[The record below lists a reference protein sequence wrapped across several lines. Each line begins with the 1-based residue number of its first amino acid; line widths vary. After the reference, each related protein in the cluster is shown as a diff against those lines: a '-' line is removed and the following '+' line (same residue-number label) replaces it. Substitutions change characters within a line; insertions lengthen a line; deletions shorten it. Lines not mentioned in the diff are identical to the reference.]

1 MDKNKRLIQLAVIGG
16 GVLLLIIIFSSQI
29 FVSIDQGERGVVFR
43 PLSGGIKLEEKP
55 YTPGLH
61 VLAPWNRMI
70 TYSIREKTYDAGT
83 VSGSG
88 GADDKELNVLS
99 SNGLDIGLQLTVRYR
114 VMPDSI
120 GYLYSSLG
128 KNYKHKVIVPSVRSA
143 TRLVI
148 GQYKPEELYSSEKQE
163 IQLKIKQRLNTKLDK
178 SYLNLVAINI
188 RSIRLPDKIAAAIER
203 KLAEE
208 QKIQQKEYAKQKEK
222 KEAERRK
229 IEAQGKADA
238 NRILDQSL
246 TKKVLRDKGIEAT
259 EALATSE
266 NAKTVVIGGGSDGLP
281 LILNSGQ

>member
-1 MDKNKRLIQLAVIGG
+1 MQNKRLIQIAVIGG
-16 GVLLLIIIFSSQI
+16 GILLLIIIFSSRI
-29 FVSIDQGERGVVFR
+29 FVTIDQGERGVVFR
-43 PLSGGIKLEEKP
+43 PLSGGINLKENP

-61 VLAPWNRMI
+61 VIAPWNRMI

-83 VSGSG
+83 VSGQG
-88 GADDKELNVLS
+88 GAADKKLNVLS

-120 GYLYSSLG
+120 GYLYQKLG
-128 KNYKHKVIVPSVRSA
+128 KNYKRKVIIPSVRSA

-163 IQLKIKQRLNTKLDK
+163 IQTKIKNRLNSKLDK

-188 RSIRLPDKIAAAIER
+188 RSIELPDKIANAIER

-208 QKIQQKEYAKQKEK
+208 QKIQQKEYAKEKEK

-229 IEAQGKADA
+229 IEARGKAKA
-238 NRILDQSL
+238 NKILDQSL
-246 TKKVLRDKGIEAT
+246 TKKVLKDKGIEAT
-259 EALATSE
+259 EKLAKSD
-266 NAKTVVIGGGSDGLP
+266 NSKVIVIGGGGDGLP
-281 LILNSGQ
+281 LILDSGK